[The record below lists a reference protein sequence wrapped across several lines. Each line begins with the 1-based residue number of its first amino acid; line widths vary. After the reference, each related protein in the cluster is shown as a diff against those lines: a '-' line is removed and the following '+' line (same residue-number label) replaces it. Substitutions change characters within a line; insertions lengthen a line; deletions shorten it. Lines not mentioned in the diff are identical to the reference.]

1 MADNPTPNGTAQLA
15 VGIGASIIGILVVE
29 GSKRLANAIV
39 GDPHEI
45 ESQKYEEMH
54 RRLEGKHYHIPMAE
68 DLVSPAR
75 VTPVRRQPV
84 ARLAVK
90 EAGSP
95 VMEHVRETLRHLDAA
110 MVSTTCGVCQK
121 ELKAAKAVVEERSAI
136 IMRADQKQQVMRQL
150 KDAGKIP
157 QNVRWDMLN
166 PKQKKFINEVVE
178 RSIKNG
184 Y

>member
-1 MADNPTPNGTAQLA
+1 M
-15 VGIGASIIGILVVE
+15 S
-29 GSKRLANAIV
+29 
-39 GDPHEI
+39 
-45 ESQKYEEMH
+45 
-54 RRLEGKHYHIPMAE
+54 
-68 DLVSPAR
+68 
-75 VTPVRRQPV
+75 
-84 ARLAVK
+84 RLAVK

-110 MVSTTCGVCQK
+110 MGSTTCGVCQK

-136 IMRADQKQQVMRQL
+136 IVRADQKQQVMRQL

>member
-1 MADNPTPNGTAQLA
+1 MADNPTPGINSQL
-15 VGIGASIIGILVVE
+15 VYGIGASIIGALFVE

-45 ESQKYEEMH
+45 EAQKYEEMH
-54 RRLEGKHYHIPMAE
+54 RRLEGKHYHIPTVE
-68 DLVSPAR
+68 EPVTRAR
-75 VTPVRRQPV
+75 VAPIRRQPV

-110 MVSTTCGVCQK
+110 MGSTTCGVCQK

-136 IMRADQKQQVMRQL
+136 IVRADQKQQVMRQL

-184 Y
+184 L